1 MNWEAVGAL
10 AELLGAGG
18 VIITLAILARQIMQN
33 TRAVRASTSHALTT
47 QSNEINL
54 RLGLDPIAT
63 ELLSRGARS
72 RDDLEPHEYV
82 RYTLLMR
89 AVIGNYQDMYV
100 QFRAGMCE
108 NETWEVMKL
117 ALGQS
122 VSAPSFAA
130 FWERNRELFDS
141 GFRSEVDTLLRAT

>member
-18 VIITLAILARQIMQN
+18 VIITLAILARQIQQN
-33 TRAVRASTSHALTT
+33 TRTVRASTGHAITK

-54 RLGLDPIAT
+54 RLGLDPAAID
-63 ELLSRGARS
+63 LLMRGARS
-72 RDDLEPHEYV
+72 HNDLEPQERA

-100 QFRAGMCE
+100 QFRAGMCDDE
-108 NETWEVMKL
+108 MWEVMKL

-122 VSAPSFAA
+122 VSAPSFAS

-141 GFRSEVDTLLRAT
+141 GFRSEVDALLRAP